1 MTTPSTTTRCVFG
14 LLAALLLVACSERK
28 LVPVNAEAPQ
38 VVDDLVDVEANFCTR
53 PVEDVTFPVKLLL
66 VLDTSGSL
74 QFTDQSGLRRVAVR
88 RLMSQLSTEN
98 DLSVA
103 TFGFGSNINVYP
115 DVAPG
120 TPLFVPASQWSE
132 PNFLQLADV
141 QTNYF
146 GSLAAVKSHI
156 LKDLLTSDPAEISR
170 TKYVI
175 IFFSDGSPS
184 PRCCINSDETVGE
197 LGDLAYGCEPE
208 PYEVD
213 AANAPGA
220 EDIRYCEGEPEIA
233 LCNAADFLERAR
245 NNNPG
250 AAPPDYGDGV
260 LEAFNE
266 LEANDNYNRS
276 YQIEDLV
283 TDIMD
288 VGEEFGVGEM
298 RLHTALLFDSTLP
311 DTVKQI
317 YRLNRC
323 RSESL
328 LRRMSELGNGVY
340 RDFEGGEDIDFL
352 SFNFTSLKQNFT
364 MLRAYVQNDSAL
376 PPVVLGNIADAVQAI
391 DFRPDTD
398 GDGLDDAAELALGSD
413 GAARDS
419 DKLATPPQVT
429 EVPTPIADRS
439 AWGDGWSDRFEFD
452 RLAVGFDPRYQ
463 SLPVDDCPFLDVD
476 GADEGRDRQDIDGD
490 GLTGCEEGLLGT
502 DIRRADSDGDGFSDG
517 VELRYGTDPAVNEG
531 NRDAD
536 FDGVRNSDEMQ
547 RGNDPLL
554 ADGSLRDRTAAR
566 YQVTN
571 TGTTSDGRSCYN
583 VVARGVHLAS
593 TAPRFLG
600 GRSGYNDVKF
610 WIAEAPSEATS
621 RVELR
626 VACHRAQF
634 RKPSLKDPA
643 NGVITFEESDFL
655 DLANPIDI
663 DRLRNE
669 DTCKGLEIR

>member
-1 MTTPSTTTRCVFG
+1 MNAPSTTQRFVLG
-14 LLAALLLVACSERK
+14 LVAALALAGCSEKK
-28 LVPVNAEAPQ
+28 LVPVDEEAPT

-74 QFTDQSGLRRVAVR
+74 QFTDQAGMRRVAIR

-103 TFGFGSNINVYP
+103 TFGFGSNVNVYP
-115 DVAPG
+115 QVEADA
-120 TPLFVPASQWSE
+120 PLFVPASQWSE

-146 GSLAAVKSHI
+146 GALAAVKSHI
-156 LKDLLTSDPAEISR
+156 IKDLLASDPAEIAR

-184 PRCCINSDETVGE
+184 PRCCIDSDESTGAAA
-197 LGDLAYGCEPE
+197 LTDNAYGCAPE
-208 PYEVD
+208 PWEV
-213 AANAPGA
+213 AANSPTV
-220 EDIRYCEGEPEIA
+220 RYCEGESEIG
-233 LCNAADFLERAR
+233 LCNASDFLENFR
-245 NNNPG
+245 NRNP
-250 AAPPDYGDGV
+250 ASAPPDYGDGV
-260 LEAFNE
+260 LQALDG

-288 VGEEFGVGEM
+288 VGKEFGVGEM

-311 DTVKQI
+311 DDVRAI

-328 LRRMSELGNGVY
+328 VRRMAELGNGVY
-340 RDFEGGEDIDFL
+340 RDFEVGEDIDFL
-352 SFNFTSLKQNFT
+352 SFNFTSLKENFT

-376 PPVVLGNIADAVQAI
+376 PPVVLGNIAEGVQDI

-398 GDGLDDAAELALGSD
+398 GDGLDDSDELALGSD
-413 GAARDS
+413 PADADS
-419 DKLATPPQVT
+419 DKLLTPPQVT
-429 EVPTPIADRS
+429 EVPTPIADPN
-439 AWGDGWSDRFEFD
+439 AWGDGWSDRFEND
-452 RLAVGFDPRYQ
+452 RLSLGFDPRYQ
-463 SLPVDDCPFLDVD
+463 SFPVDDCPPEDVTGPD
-476 GADEGRDRQDIDGD
+476 AGRDRRDIDGD

-502 DIRRADSDGDGFSDG
+502 DIERADSDGDGFSDG
-517 VELRYGTDPAVNEG
+517 VEVRFGTDPAVNEG
-531 NRDAD
+531 SRDDD

-554 ADGSLRDRTAAR
+554 ADGSLRDRTSAR

-571 TGTTSDGRSCYN
+571 TGFTSDGRTCYN
-583 VVARGVHLAS
+583 VIARGVHLAS
-593 TAPRFLG
+593 TGPRFLG

-610 WIAEAPSEATS
+610 WIAESPSGTTS

-643 NGVITFEESDFL
+643 NGIITFEASDFL
-655 DLANPIDI
+655 DLAKDTDI
-663 DRLRNE
+663 ERLRNE
-669 DTCKGLEIR
+669 DICKGLEVR